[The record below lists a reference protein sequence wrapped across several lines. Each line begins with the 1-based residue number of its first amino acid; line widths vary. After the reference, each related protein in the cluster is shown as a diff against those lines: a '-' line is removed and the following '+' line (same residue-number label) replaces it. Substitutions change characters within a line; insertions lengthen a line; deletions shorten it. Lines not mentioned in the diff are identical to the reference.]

1 VLRQWKEGGQ
11 LRYRCHTGHAY
22 SPDSLLAEINEGIE
36 TSMWTTIRSLQEAT
50 ILMRQLSTH
59 ADEVHGAGSG
69 ARLQER
75 ADEVE
80 RRAGCPSRS
89 VADVTGSRDEPVE

>member
-1 VLRQWKEGGQ
+1 
-11 LRYRCHTGHAY
+11 
-22 SPDSLLAEINEGIE
+22 
-36 TSMWTTIRSLQEAT
+36 MWTTIRSLQEAT

-59 ADEVHGAGSG
+59 AEEVHGAGSG

-80 RRAGCPSRS
+80 RRAD
-89 VADVTGSRDEPVE
+89 ALRDLLQTSPAAAMEPVE